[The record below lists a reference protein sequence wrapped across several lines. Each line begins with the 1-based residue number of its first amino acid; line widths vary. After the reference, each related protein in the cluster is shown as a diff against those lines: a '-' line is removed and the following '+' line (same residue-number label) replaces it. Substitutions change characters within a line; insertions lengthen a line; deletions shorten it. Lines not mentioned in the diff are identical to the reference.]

1 MNPNN
6 PDNIAIRPQLAGKFI
21 KLVKEQLGD
30 DYIIIATPFD
40 IDVINADYKKV
51 VVDELTLK
59 EFLDKYNLPLDK
71 NE

>member
-1 MNPNN
+1 MKPIIHFRIPVQPNN

-40 IDVINADYKKV
+40 IDIIGAEYQ
-51 VVDELTLK
+51 
-59 EFLDKYNLPLDK
+59 K
-71 NE
+71 NCG